1 MKKNLLL
8 SFLILFVLSTTAFAG
23 LSNPKK
29 DSEKPA
35 VLNTREIKLSNE
47 ELSRMTRRAEID
59 NLGKTNLLNNES
71 SSSSKNL
78 KATNQVYIETRHHH
92 RGGYGWYGGGGLLLV
107 IILVI
112 ILV

>member
-8 SFLILFVLSTTAFAG
+8 GLLILFVLSTTAFAG
-23 LSNPKK
+23 VSGPKK

-35 VLNTREIKLSNE
+35 VINAKELKLSNE
-47 ELSRMTRRAEID
+47 EISRVTKHAEID
-59 NLGKTNLLNNES
+59 NLGASNLLNKES
-71 SSSSKNL
+71 SNSSKNL
-78 KATNQVYIETRHHH
+78 KATNQIYVETRHH

>member
-8 SFLILFVLSTTAFAG
+8 GFLILFVLSTTAFAG
-23 LSNPKK
+23 LSSPKK

-47 ELSRMTRRAEID
+47 ELSRMNRRAETD
-59 NLGKTNLLNNES
+59 NLSKTNIINKANND
-71 SSSSKNL
+71 SKNDL
-78 KATNQVYIETRHHH
+78 RATSQVIVETRHH
-92 RGGYGWYGGGGLLLV
+92 RGYGMWYGGGGLLLV
-107 IILVI
+107 VILVI

>member
-8 SFLILFVLSTTAFAG
+8 GFLILFVLSTTAFAG

-47 ELSRMTRRAEID
+47 ELSRITRRAETD
-59 NLGKTNLLNNES
+59 NLSKTNIIN
-71 SSSSKNL
+71 
-78 KATNQVYIETRHHH
+78 KATNDSKKDLRATTQIVVETRH
-92 RGGYGWYGGGGLLLV
+92 RGYGMWYGGGALLLV

>member
-1 MKKNLLL
+1 MKKNLLI
-8 SFLILFVLSTTAFAG
+8 SFLILFVLSATAFAG

-29 DSEKPA
+29 DSDKPA
-35 VLNTREIKLSNE
+35 VLNTREIKLSNK
-47 ELSRMTRRAEID
+47 ELSRVTRRAEID
-59 NLGKTNLLNNES
+59 NLGKTNLLNNEI

-78 KATNQVYIETRHHH
+78 KATNQVYVETRHH

>member
-8 SFLILFVLSTTAFAG
+8 GLLILFVLSTTAFAG
-23 LSNPKK
+23 VSGTKK
-29 DSEKPA
+29 ESEKPA
-35 VLNTREIKLSNE
+35 VLNTNELKLSNE
-47 ELSRMTRRAEID
+47 ELSRVTRRAEID

-78 KATNQVYIETRHHH
+78 KATNQVYVETRHHH
-92 RGGYGWYGGGGLLLV
+92 RGGYWYGGGGLLLV

>member
-8 SFLILFVLSTTAFAG
+8 GFLILFVLSTTAFAG

-78 KATNQVYIETRHHH
+78 KATNQVYVETRHH
-92 RGGYGWYGGGGLLLV
+92 RGYGMWYGGGGLLLV
-107 IILVI
+107 VILVI

>member
-35 VLNTREIKLSNE
+35 VLNTREIKL
-47 ELSRMTRRAEID
+47 
-59 NLGKTNLLNNES
+59 
-71 SSSSKNL
+71 
-78 KATNQVYIETRHHH
+78 
-92 RGGYGWYGGGGLLLV
+92 
-107 IILVI
+107 
-112 ILV
+112 

>member
-8 SFLILFVLSTTAFAG
+8 GLLILFVLSTTAFAG
-23 LSNPKK
+23 VSGTKK
-29 DSEKPA
+29 ESEKPA
-35 VLNTREIKLSNE
+35 VLNTNELKLSNE
-47 ELSRMTRRAEID
+47 ELSRVTRRAEID
-59 NLGKTNLLNNES
+59 NLSKTNLLNNES

-92 RGGYGWYGGGGLLLV
+92 RGGYWYGGGGLLLV

>member
-1 MKKNLLL
+1 MKKNLVLG
-8 SFLILFVLSTTAFAG
+8 FLILFVLSTTAFAG
-23 LSNPKK
+23 LSDPKK

-47 ELSRMTRRAEID
+47 ELSRLTRRAETD
-59 NLGKTNLLNNES
+59 NLAGKNIANPGNND
-71 SSSSKNL
+71 SKKDL
-78 KATNQVYIETRHHH
+78 RASNQIIVETRHH
-92 RGGYGWYGGGGLLLV
+92 RGGYGWYGGGGLLLI